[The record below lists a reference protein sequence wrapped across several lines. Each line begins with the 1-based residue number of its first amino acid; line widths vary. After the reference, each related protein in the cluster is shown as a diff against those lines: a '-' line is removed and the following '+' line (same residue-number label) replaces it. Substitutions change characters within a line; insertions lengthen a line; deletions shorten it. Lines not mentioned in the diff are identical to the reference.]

1 MVNRFSISLVVC
13 LVVAGASVCAQNPA
27 PMAKPESL
35 GLRIPAN
42 RDAIEVNDRRVLV
55 SSGEFAGS
63 EPVVAKV
70 YLEIGSHYVVMLP
83 DGSLQSLPKRETTPT
98 DRPFEAMDK
107 DDLAE
112 KLKREFPGFK
122 TRATRRY
129 LCVYNTDDGF
139 CERKSA
145 ILETMYPLLV
155 SFLKRQKL
163 DVTKPDTP
171 LIVVMFRTKKEFL
184 KYREMP
190 ESLMAYYNGV
200 NNRVFLYQYSDVA
213 KDAPM
218 IAAMQSTSM
227 IAHEGVHQILH
238 NVGVQKRLSD
248 WPIWISEGL
257 AEYFA
262 PTSASRS
269 KWSGVGKPNHLRMR
283 ALFEHLRETPGVGSG
298 AMIRR
303 LVNAESLTSTDYA
316 IAWALTHYLATKRKS
331 DLFAYVREVADST
344 PLTKRYDNMEL
355 FEKHFE
361 DDYAKIERE
370 MIKHIQGLPYSNP
383 VLNQPY
389 FLVSA
394 TTGKRRLATITSSK
408 DHLATKKELVKKLNP
423 QERARVRFYPVR
435 VFPNMLT
442 AKQAMQLFTSGGR

>member
-1 MVNRFSISLVVC
+1 MNRFSIFVVVYLISVC
-13 LVVAGASVCAQNPA
+13 APVCAQNPA

-42 RDAIEVNDRRVLV
+42 REAIEVKDRRVLV
-55 SSGEFAGS
+55 ARGDSAEN
-63 EPVVAKV
+63 EPVVAMV
-70 YLEIGSHYVVMLP
+70 YLEIGDHYIVMLP
-83 DGSLQSLPKRETTPT
+83 DGALQSLPQRETTPT

-112 KLKREFPGFK
+112 QLKQEFQGFK
-122 TRATRRY
+122 TRETRRY
-129 LCVYNTDDGF
+129 LSVYNTDDAF
-139 CERKSA
+139 CERKLA

-171 LIVVMFRTKKEFL
+171 LIVVMFRTKDEFL

-200 NNRVFLYQYSDVA
+200 NNRIFLYQYSEVA
-213 KDAPM
+213 TDAPM

-262 PTSASRS
+262 PTTASRS

-283 ALFEHLRETPGVGSG
+283 VFFEYLRDTPGVGGGS
-298 AMIRR
+298 MIRR
-303 LVNAESLTSTDYA
+303 LVSAESLTSTDYA

-344 PLTKRYDNMEL
+344 PLTKRYDNVEL
-355 FEKHFE
+355 FEKHMG
-361 DDYAKIERE
+361 DDFAKIERE
-370 MIKHIQGLPYSNP
+370 MIKHIQSLPYSNP

-389 FLVSA
+389 YLVSA

-408 DHLATKKELVKKLNP
+408 DHLATQKELVEKLSP

-435 VFPNMLT
+435 SFPNLIT
-442 AKQAMQLFTSGGR
+442 AQQAMQLYTGNGR